1 MDAGRDMTPTP
12 EPNANWITSCI
23 QSSRDAAS
31 RGLSGGTRGQ
41 ELARTLTN
49 DVETALRAV
58 LAFHFG
64 KAGLGESSGIAVLAT
79 GSFGRCELAPYSD
92 LDLLF
97 LCAKNPDAEVES
109 LARSILMPLWDA
121 KIDAGHA
128 VRSLADGLALPA
140 KDLAAATALL
150 DARFLVG
157 DQQLASDFIARYQAR
172 VAGSTPDSFVARLRQ
187 EQESR
192 HSRFGD
198 TIFMLEPDLKSGPG
212 GIRDLCVGRWAAQA
226 FFHTSSPSRLQE
238 LGEMSV
244 RQSDALSQALDF
256 MLRLRLALQLSAGR
270 RQDQLRFELQEKIA
284 PIFHPGDSPEDDDT
298 RPAVTPAVE
307 ALMHDFQTHARTI
320 QRTTERLLQ
329 RVCAKTEGRSTTRP
343 VLISARA
350 NDDASFVLQRG
361 KLEVKDNFIF
371 EKYPSEMIRIFY
383 VSQELDV
390 ELGLAT
396 VDLLSERAAS
406 HGETLRKDPASARW
420 FLDVLTNVKDRGTP
434 SRLEQ
439 MQDLGIIS
447 ALLPE
452 WTPVSGRVQHDIYHV
467 YTVDQHSLYAV
478 AMLKAI
484 ARDELRKEYPEVC
497 DAYPEVERTEALFL
511 GLLLHDVGKPLGSNH
526 AEKGAVLAERIAAR
540 LDLGPA
546 DVSLVEFLVREHL
559 DMGHNSQRR
568 DLQDPSL
575 LDFFARTC
583 GNEEKLRQLF
593 ILTFCDLAS
602 TGPKTMTRWKYEL
615 LHELYDRTLK
625 YMRRGPDLLAAERA
639 ELVEERQRQAAALLG
654 QDGSSRAVFAGLPDR
669 YFAEQEAE
677 RIAAH
682 VRLMRERSRR
692 CAVEVT
698 HSERGTFSELVL
710 VADDEPGLLAKV
722 AGVLYANRIDI
733 LDAAIYSRDPDLS
746 TRKQGEA
753 LDVFR
758 IRKEPDGAVTDAA
771 RIEAIERDFEGVL
784 SGSVTVES
792 LVAKRPRSS
801 PLYQRTKPKV
811 KPTDVNIDNDSSRTF
826 TIVEV
831 FTEDK
836 PGVLYAI
843 THALARQ
850 GLDIHRSRVGV
861 AADRVADIFYV
872 RDNATGEKIEDD
884 ARLDA
889 VASALK
895 LALGEA
901 RVESTDGSRTPKREG
916 ALP

>member
-1 MDAGRDMTPTP
+1 MTATLEPT
-12 EPNANWITSCI
+12 AAWIASCVH
-23 QSSRDAAS
+23 SARETAS
-31 RGLSGGTRGQ
+31 RGLTSGAGG
-41 ELARTLTN
+41 LDVARSLTKE
-49 DVETALRAV
+49 VEAALREV
-58 LAFHFG
+58 LLFHFA
-64 KAGLGESSGIAVLAT
+64 KAGIGGSSGIAVLAT
-79 GSFGRCELAPYSD
+79 GSFGRCELAPFSD

-97 LCAKNPDAEVES
+97 LCAKNPGAKVEA
-109 LARSILMPLWDA
+109 LARSILLPLWDA

-140 KDLAAATALL
+140 RDLAAATAVL

-157 DQQLASDFIARYQAR
+157 DQGLASDFVSRYEAR
-172 VAGSTPDSFVARLRQ
+172 VAGTTPDSFVARLRQ

-226 FFHTSSPSRLQE
+226 FFHSSSPARLEE

-244 RQSDALSQALDF
+244 RQSEALSLALDF
-256 MLRLRLALQLSAGR
+256 MLRLRVALQLVAGR

-284 PIFHPGDSPEDDDT
+284 PIFYPGDSFADDDD
-298 RPAVTPAVE
+298 RPAVTTAVE
-307 ALMHDFQTHARTI
+307 ALMHHFQTHARTI

-329 RVCAKTEGRSTTRP
+329 RVCVKTKKRPATRP
-343 VLISARA
+343 VPISGSA
-350 NDDASFVLQRG
+350 NDDSSFVLQKG

-371 EKYPSEMIRIFY
+371 EKYPSEMIRIFH
-383 VSQELDV
+383 VSQDLDV
-390 ELGLAT
+390 GLGLAT
-396 VDLLSERAAS
+396 MDLLSERAAS
-406 HGETLRKDPASARW
+406 HSEALRNDSNSARW
-420 FLDVLTNVKDRGTP
+420 FLEVLTNVKDRGTP

-439 MQDLGIIS
+439 MQDLGLIS

-497 DAYPEVERTEALFL
+497 DAYPEVEHTGDLFL

-526 AEKGAVLAERIAAR
+526 AEKGAVLAERIASR
-540 LDLGPA
+540 LGLAPA

-583 GNEEKLRQLF
+583 ENEEKLRQLF

-602 TGPKTMTRWKYEL
+602 TGPRTMTRWKYEL
-615 LHELYDRTLK
+615 LYELYDRTLK

-639 ELVEERQRQAAALLG
+639 ELVEERQRQAAALL
-654 QDGSSRAVFAGLPDR
+654 DAPANFAGLPDR

-677 RIAAH
+677 RIADHA
-682 VRLMRERSRR
+682 RLMRGRTRH
-692 CAVEVT
+692 CALEVT

-733 LDAAIYSRDPDLS
+733 LDAAIYSREPNPP

-753 LDVFR
+753 LDIFR
-758 IRKEPDGAVTDAA
+758 IRKEPDGAVTEQS
-771 RIEAIERDFEGVL
+771 RIEAIRRDIEGVL
-784 SGSVTVES
+784 SGEVTVES

-801 PLYQRTKPKV
+801 PLYQRAKPKV
-811 KPTDVNIDNDSSRTF
+811 KSTDVNIDNDASRTF

-836 PGVLYAI
+836 PGVLYTI
-843 THALARQ
+843 THTLAQ
-850 GLDIHRSRVGV
+850 QELDIHRSRVGV

-884 ARLDA
+884 ARLEA
-889 VASALK
+889 LAAALK
-895 LALGEA
+895 LALGETKGDQA
-901 RVESTDGSRTPKREG
+901 DEPKIAKREG
-916 ALP
+916 VLP